1 MMMVMVKAVI
11 MIVVMIV
18 FVMVV
23 VGKVVIGMVVMIVL
37 VVVVVVRLLKSNGGD
52 LDLEE
57 RAVIKVILASF
68 MGSSGN
74 NRETIQQLVCM

>member
-11 MIVVMIV
+11 V
-18 FVMVV
+18 
-23 VGKVVIGMVVMIVL
+23 MVVMIVL
-37 VVVVVVRLLKSNGGD
+37 VVVVMGKVVIVMVVMIVLVVVVRLLKSHGGD

-74 NRETIQQLVCM
+74 NRETIQQLFGSNF

>member
-1 MMMVMVKAVI
+1 MVKAVI
-11 MIVVMIV
+11 V
-18 FVMVV
+18 
-23 VGKVVIGMVVMIVL
+23 MVVMIVL
-37 VVVVVVRLLKSNGGD
+37 VVVRLLKSNGGD

-74 NRETIQQLVCM
+74 NRETIQQLFGSNF

>member
-1 MMMVMVKAVI
+1 MPELPGVMVKAVI
-11 MIVVMIV
+11 V
-18 FVMVV
+18 
-23 VGKVVIGMVVMIVL
+23 MVVMIVL
-37 VVVVVVRLLKSNGGD
+37 VVVVVRLLKSNGGD

-74 NRETIQQLVCM
+74 NRETIQQLFGSNF

>member
-1 MMMVMVKAVI
+1 MMMVMVELVI
-11 MIVVMIV
+11 V
-18 FVMVV
+18 
-23 VGKVVIGMVVMIVL
+23 MVVMIVL

-74 NRETIQQLVCM
+74 NRETIQQLVCSNF

>member
-11 MIVVMIV
+11 V
-18 FVMVV
+18 
-23 VGKVVIGMVVMIVL
+23 MVVMIVL
-37 VVVVVVRLLKSNGGD
+37 VVVRLLKSNGGD

-74 NRETIQQLVCM
+74 NRETIQQLFGSNF

>member
-1 MMMVMVKAVI
+1 
-11 MIVVMIV
+11 
-18 FVMVV
+18 
-23 VGKVVIGMVVMIVL
+23 MVVMIVL
-37 VVVVVVRLLKSNGGD
+37 VVVVVRLLKSNGGD

-74 NRETIQQLVCM
+74 NRETIQQLFGSNF

>member
-1 MMMVMVKAVI
+1 

-18 FVMVV
+18 
-23 VGKVVIGMVVMIVL
+23 L
-37 VVVVVVRLLKSNGGD
+37 VVVVVRLLKSNGGD

-74 NRETIQQLVCM
+74 NRETIQQLVCSNF

>member
-1 MMMVMVKAVI
+1 
-11 MIVVMIV
+11 
-18 FVMVV
+18 
-23 VGKVVIGMVVMIVL
+23 MVVMIVL